1 MRRWDLEV
9 RQPPNSAPTPAHTP
23 GGTAEAASSDAHS
36 AMRCSSGRGEL
47 DPAVPQRALFRWSS
61 RFPVAAQ
68 QKSHVGVESCSR
80 GELRKDHITGATKP
94 AFPNLQGSDE
104 LGHHSISRRVH
115 LAELADACSLRSNAA
130 SAGTLAV
137 EGASPYAQ
145 EGEWGM

>member
-1 MRRWDLEV
+1 
-9 RQPPNSAPTPAHTP
+9 
-23 GGTAEAASSDAHS
+23 
-36 AMRCSSGRGEL
+36 MRCFSGRGEL
-47 DPAVPQRALFRWSS
+47 DPAVPQGALFRWSS
-61 RFPVAAQ
+61 RFGRRIPVARAA
-68 QKSHVGVESCSR
+68 KSHVGVESCSR

-104 LGHHSISRRVH
+104 LGHRSISRRVH

-130 SAGTLAV
+130 PAGTLAI